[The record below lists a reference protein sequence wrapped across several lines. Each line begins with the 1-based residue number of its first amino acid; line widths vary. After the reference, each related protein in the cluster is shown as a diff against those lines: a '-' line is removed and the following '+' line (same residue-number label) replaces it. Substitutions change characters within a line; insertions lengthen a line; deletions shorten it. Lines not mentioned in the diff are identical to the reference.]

1 MVVYVWDLEET
12 TKKKLSM
19 KGDKTKTLAQNF
31 RRCEDI
37 NYLRFFIIGLISKPV
52 IFLGT
57 L

>member
-37 NYLRFFIIGLISKPV
+37 NYLRFLLIV
-52 IFLGT
+52 IDCP
-57 L
+57 